1 MHLEVKDFL
10 RDRLYKFRS
19 CMFVFVLLLVVFV
32 FSNLVGGLMPLES
45 LWCVAVALTL
55 SRNNQIAALD
65 STVMHSPRLA
75 HPTRAAEILPGFWNL
90 SSVQT
95 ASFASLLAVLAVF
108 VRP

>member
-10 RDRLYKFRS
+10 RDRLYKFRF

-55 SRNNQIAALD
+55 TSNNQIAALAQSCTHQD
-65 STVMHSPRLA
+65 WLIQREPQRFCLVFGTFLRSRPL
-75 HPTRAAEILPGFWNL
+75 LLLLFWLSLL
-90 SSVQT
+90 SS
-95 ASFASLLAVLAVF
+95 
-108 VRP
+108 